1 MSESEAYAKVMGAVE
16 KVQPQR
22 VEEFQGWCQ
31 YFGSAPN
38 EEAEVKAK
46 EFYEY
51 LSTAFGPAFAAGLA
65 PDLAQLIPDEMKK
78 TVLLKCAGIDYVSPT
93 TVAQATSA
101 PAPSA
106 DSIADPMAFLATTQD
121 EDVKLTPEEE
131 AALKEREE
139 AKAKAEADQLTALQH
154 ESVEGLAGSELAAAE
169 ARNAEKDVVKDLQ
182 QCKTSMWDM
191 TKMAFRLGLAEAG
204 IVKAVTNEKTAETR
218 QAVNQSVGVAIDNY
232 ADAEFARL
240 REEHTTHYMHESQ
253 KTVQDIMEGLHDDC
267 LWEEK
272 ESEFAILNAAQ
283 AMVKD
288 MCFKK
293 GGAEQQIKS
302 WICRTNKGGILSAE
316 DTLVFC
322 LTSGSFYEV
331 FYNPSKMKLTKLE
344 CTTFHKVAYILSDR
358 TPDGAPVMTIR
369 TRDRED
375 VNLFGFITQKAKAAL
390 VNQETQYQL
399 DVRVAESITSA
410 DIAATTLEMVRATQ
424 QVHRRFITASASVE
438 SISSEAMDAYKNRGA
453 QGGDGSYRI
462 K

>member
-182 QCKTSMWDM
+182 QGKTSMWDM
-191 TKMAFRLGLAEAG
+191 TKMGE
-204 IVKAVTNEKTAETR
+204 N
-218 QAVNQSVGVAIDNY
+218 
-232 ADAEFARL
+232 
-240 REEHTTHYMHESQ
+240 
-253 KTVQDIMEGLHDDC
+253 
-267 LWEEK
+267 
-272 ESEFAILNAAQ
+272 
-283 AMVKD
+283 
-288 MCFKK
+288 
-293 GGAEQQIKS
+293 
-302 WICRTNKGGILSAE
+302 RT
-316 DTLVFC
+316 
-322 LTSGSFYEV
+322 
-331 FYNPSKMKLTKLE
+331 KMKITCALLIVCSE
-344 CTTFHKVAYILSDR
+344 IVRQCLICSLFSSFQARPCRGRNCEGSDQR
-358 TPDGAPVMTIR
+358 KDSGNAPSR
-369 TRDRED
+369 
-375 VNLFGFITQKAKAAL
+375 
-390 VNQETQYQL
+390 
-399 DVRVAESITSA
+399 
-410 DIAATTLEMVRATQ
+410 
-424 QVHRRFITASASVE
+424 
-438 SISSEAMDAYKNRGA
+438 
-453 QGGDGSYRI
+453 
-462 K
+462 